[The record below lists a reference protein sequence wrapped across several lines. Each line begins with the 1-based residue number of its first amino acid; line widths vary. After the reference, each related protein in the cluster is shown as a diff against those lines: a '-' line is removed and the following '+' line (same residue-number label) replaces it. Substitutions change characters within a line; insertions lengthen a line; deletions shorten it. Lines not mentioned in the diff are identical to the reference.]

1 MRRLL
6 FVSLLAALAAVA
18 QLPRPV
24 AISPRR
30 ISATEIRKDGG
41 VTHYRGNVA
50 FRTGGLDIH
59 GEELDY
65 LAGEWQFR
73 TRGGARAS
81 LARPVA
87 EYVGDP
93 LDVSRFEADGI
104 RRDGETLTLHGN
116 ARLRLPNWVV
126 SAEDA
131 VVGSGFWNR
140 LNQGRC
146 RLRCPQVVC
155 YGRLGTHVSHQRF
168 AGSRRGRVERARR
181 PLRCAAG
188 ILPVSPRNCR
198 EGGAVTGGRNR
209 QRLARLHGLDAPI
222 PAFSAPFPCRDQ
234 QGVPM
239 GRGGPPKVMKTRQS
253 GARAFALPPRFCAAC
268 CCQPRNAA
276 QKCGGSPKGLAPQ
289 TPRLRERSAGVRSY
303 RGPRR
308 PVTCAGSRP
317 RYCAEGVAERSPP
330 G

>member
-131 VVGSGFWNR
+131 VVDRASGTVSIKGDAVFVA
-140 LNQGRC
+140 LKSY
-146 RLRCPQVVC
+146 VTDD
-155 YGRLGTHVSHQRF
+155 LGPMFLTS
-168 AGSRRGRVERARR
+168 A
-181 PLRCAAG
+181 
-188 ILPVSPRNCR
+188 SP
-198 EGGAVTGGRNR
+198 GAVEGESSAHAGR
-209 QRLARLHGLDAPI
+209 
-222 PAFSAPFPCRDQ
+222 
-234 QGVPM
+234 
-239 GRGGPPKVMKTRQS
+239 
-253 GARAFALPPRFCAAC
+253 
-268 CCQPRNAA
+268 
-276 QKCGGSPKGLAPQ
+276 
-289 TPRLRERSAGVRSY
+289 
-303 RGPRR
+303 
-308 PVTCAGSRP
+308 
-317 RYCAEGVAERSPP
+317 
-330 G
+330 